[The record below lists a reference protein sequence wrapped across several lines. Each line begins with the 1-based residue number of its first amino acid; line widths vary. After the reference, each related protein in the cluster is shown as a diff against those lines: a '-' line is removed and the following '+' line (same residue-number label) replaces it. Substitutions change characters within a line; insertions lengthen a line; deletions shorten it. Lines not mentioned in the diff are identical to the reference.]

1 MNKKT
6 SKTTLKAAARQLV
19 YCFLLMLFVISLT
32 SCSTMEKE
40 QIDRSIGKQETSYTK
55 EETESAEE
63 THQAVDTG
71 DDETLAAQPEEV
83 VQPEESAQT
92 EEAAQPE
99 ESEQPE
105 ESAQTEEAK
114 EALSDNLGASQ
125 INAEEIDKWEK
136 IVAHC
141 RDYYA
146 SPRITKANPL
156 EKPAGEMTEEEK
168 KEVAEDLLWMFYQ
181 LSYGREDFLC
191 EGFLVKDEGSYE
203 YSIDRKKADAAIAD
217 YFGIH
222 IDNYVED
229 MPAYLVDEDYIIP
242 LPDAFEEYQMY
253 SSIDDIEEKDGKL
266 ILTGNTWYEVYGKKG
281 EFTTFELV
289 LKNNRDGVYSDM
301 QLETLCFGK

>member
-83 VQPEESAQT
+83 AQPEESAQT

-99 ESEQPE
+99 ESEQP
-105 ESAQTEEAK
+105 EEAK

-229 MPAYLVDEDYIIP
+229 MPAYLVDGDYIIP